1 MHLQLNSWI
10 LLESDNSCVLLAV
23 NLDHYIHCFIHHFCL
38 QLVTTSCGFAVN
50 SSYRN
55 IIDYWDNSVRISQ
68 NIAILFRLL
77 HRLIKNTVGTS
88 SLYHHKS
95 CCVYSSMTCDAT
107 WWHHVFQR
115 GWHWSSF
122 TEVAIGSNSLC
133 YSNSLESVISL
144 EVSGLDCWPH

>member
-1 MHLQLNSWI
+1 MNLSCCLYQVQREAFGIILDSQLHASAALFLNNARAC
-10 LLESDNSCVLLAV
+10 DHPCVLFAV
-23 NLDHYIHCFIHHFCL
+23 IMDYFIHCFIHQFCL

-107 WWHHVFQR
+107 
-115 GWHWSSF
+115 
-122 TEVAIGSNSLC
+122 
-133 YSNSLESVISL
+133 
-144 EVSGLDCWPH
+144 